1 MHVYLCD
8 SSRRGIQSAS
18 GSPRREEP
26 RRDRKASPPTP
37 PTPAMSRPRS
47 PALSYKSNQEYYAGG
62 ARSQQGSPPSAP
74 RSGSAT
80 PAAFG
85 SRSETAISPAT
96 SPRITTGDMSHKS
109 LLPSRGTTSCTGGG
123 SGITPHSS
131 RSSGMHSN
139 RSLRVRCQTPG
150 PGNVIHGG
158 GESPTSNCLTPASVR
173 SPRSVASGA
182 GTIASGGCCTPRSG
196 YNNSR
201 PSPHIQSR
209 GEDYY
214 PEFDVWQRYR
224 LPTGQEGPPP
234 GYRLCRSSSLMS
246 AMHKEK
252 Q

>member
-8 SSRRGIQSAS
+8 SSRRGTQSAS

-26 RRDRKASPPTP
+26 KRDRKASPPTP

-74 RSGSAT
+74 RSGNAT
-80 PAAFG
+80 PTPFG
-85 SRSETAISPAT
+85 SRSETAITPAT
-96 SPRITTGDMSHKS
+96 SPRITTGDTSHKS
-109 LLPSRGTTSCTGGG
+109 LLPSRGRTSCTGGG
-123 SGITPHSS
+123 SGVTPHSS

-150 PGNVIHGG
+150 PGSVIHGG

-182 GTIASGGCCTPRSG
+182 GTIASRAGTIASGGYCTPRSG

-201 PSPHIQSR
+201 PSPPIQSR

-214 PEFDVWQRYR
+214 PEFDV
-224 LPTGQEGPPP
+224 
-234 GYRLCRSSSLMS
+234 
-246 AMHKEK
+246 
-252 Q
+252 